1 MSKVFSCLS
10 RGGGCR
16 KFKIFIAARPEKRQA
31 ELAFCLF
38 TFYFCLSRLV
48 SYLFMTTVEYP
59 LWAWISF
66 FVIVL
71 TALAVDL
78 GIANRRTHA
87 PSRRETFVWS
97 AVWLGL
103 ALGFIGFIYWM
114 VSSHFG
120 YTDQAY
126 ELAWTKSK
134 EFLTGYLIE
143 LSLSVDNLFVFLLIF
158 NYFKVPKKYQH
169 RVLFWGILGALVMRM
184 TMIFAGAELVERFH
198 WIIYIFGAFLVY
210 TGIKMFGGDDEDFH
224 PEKSPLVSF
233 VTRFVRIS
241 KHYEEEK
248 FIVIKDGK
256 RTGTLLLL
264 VLIVVEV
271 SDLIFAVDS
280 IPAIFGV
287 STDKFIVYT
296 SNVFAILGLRTFFF
310 LLLNVVE
317 KFHYLKYGLAF
328 VLTFIGVKMLL
339 PLAAE
344 AFLLF
349 FGTEGHTPTTRF
361 LHDFLDKKYNDSLIT
376 ISLSVV
382 VVALALSVILSL
394 VFPARKKETETE
406 DEPPAS

>member
-1 MSKVFSCLS
+1 MN
-10 RGGGCR
+10 
-16 KFKIFIAARPEKRQA
+16 
-31 ELAFCLF
+31 
-38 TFYFCLSRLV
+38 
-48 SYLFMTTVEYP
+48 TVEYP
-59 LWAWISF
+59 LWAWITF
-66 FVIVL
+66 FAIVV

-87 PSRRETFVWS
+87 PTRRETFIWS
-97 AVWLGL
+97 AVWISL
-103 ALGFIGFIYWM
+103 ALGFNGFIYWM
-114 VSSHFG
+114 VNDHF
-120 YTDQAY
+120 DNHA
-126 ELAWTKSK
+126 LALTKTK
-134 EFLTGYLIE
+134 EFFTGYLIE

-169 RVLFWGILGALVMRM
+169 RVLFWGIFGALVMRM

-198 WIIYIFGAFLVY
+198 WIIYLFGAFLVY
-210 TGIKMFGGDDEDFH
+210 TGIKMFGGGDDDFH
-224 PEKSPLVSF
+224 PEKSPLVSL

-241 KHYEEEK
+241 KHYDEEK
-248 FIVIKDGK
+248 FIVTIDGK

-280 IPAIFGV
+280 IPAIFGIT
-287 STDKFIVYT
+287 TDKFIVYT

-328 VLTFIGVKMLL
+328 VLSFIGVKMLL
-339 PLAAE
+339 PLVAE

-349 FGTEGHTPTTRF
+349 FGTDGQTPVSRF

-376 ISLSVV
+376 ISLGVV
-382 VVALALSVILSL
+382 VLTLALSVVLSL
-394 VFPARKKETETE
+394 IFPARKKETAAE
-406 DEPPAS
+406 DEHEAR